1 MITESSLIRDR
12 IHKPK
17 YQDEEPA
24 NVELIKQKTRD
35 KSQTRSIF
43 GRKKTA

>member
-1 MITESSLIRDR
+1 MTETSLIRDR

-17 YQDEEPA
+17 YQDEYPV
-24 NVELIKQKTRD
+24 NVELTKKTRD

-43 GRKKTA
+43 GRKKAA

>member
-1 MITESSLIRDR
+1 MTETSLIRDR

-17 YQDEEPA
+17 YQDEDPK
-24 NVELIKQKTRD
+24 VELTKSRD

-43 GRKKTA
+43 GRKKAA

>member
-1 MITESSLIRDR
+1 MTETTLIRDR

-24 NVELIKQKTRD
+24 KVELTKKKTRD

-43 GRKKTA
+43 GRKKMA